1 MNDDLP
7 PSARYVYYVL
17 EQEGSMTRQELLEE
31 LGLPER
37 TLDRALETLH
47 SGDYISKTRENTDSR
62 QVVAK
67 VAGEA

>member
-17 EQEGSMTRQELLEE
+17 EQEGSKTRQQLLEE
-31 LGLPER
+31 LNLPER
-37 TLDRALETLH
+37 TLDRALETLQ
-47 SGDYISKTRENTDSR
+47 SGDLIAKTRDNTDSR